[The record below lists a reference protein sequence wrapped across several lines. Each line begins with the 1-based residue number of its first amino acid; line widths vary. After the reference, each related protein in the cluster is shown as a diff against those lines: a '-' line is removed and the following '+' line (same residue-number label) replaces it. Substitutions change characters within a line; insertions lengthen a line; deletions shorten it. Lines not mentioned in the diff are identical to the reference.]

1 MKHGMKVG
9 KERPTR
15 FYSWLDGTVF
25 HKNLGLMKLSQTD
38 KRITECNDHLL
49 AKGKKPKVLYPQPR
63 KCTKR
68 TQRGK

>member
-9 KERPTR
+9 KKRPTR
-15 FYSWLDGTVF
+15 FYGWLDGTVF

-38 KRITECNDHLL
+38 KRITECVDHKL
-49 AKGKKPKVLYPQPR
+49 KRKEKPFFRAPASP
-63 KCTKR
+63 KR